1 MNETILN
8 IKDSIE
14 NLVEEIESIV
24 ECWKDKPLK
33 GKIAVNWNPTK
44 TDWRK

>member
-1 MNETILN
+1 MNKTILN

-14 NLVEEIESIV
+14 NLVEEIECAV
-24 ECWKDKPLK
+24 KCWKNKPLK
-33 GKIAVNWNPTK
+33 GKIAVNWNPKK